1 MEAFVAGNNLGI
13 EIEFIDSTGT
23 YITPVSARYTLTDA
37 EGTEIIS
44 TTAFVPTE
52 PTHVLSIDAASN
64 TLTGVMIQ
72 GYRQINVLYEDEKGS
87 TLSTDFA
94 YIIEASNSLV
104 AGQNSFASLGLLMI
118 SATNLSSVDEVVEGE
133 LSHVRV
139 ALRQAYRNISR
150 LSIYLKLGETIY
162 TRSDE
167 LTHPDLALIPSAD
180 RQLLIDA
187 QITEAN
193 FLLGGNPMEQRRR
206 DGIMSQSVG
215 ETSEFYR
222 TKKPLVT
229 PVSRDTMNIL
239 SRLLDIKT
247 RSIGRA

>member
-1 MEAFVAGNNLGI
+1 METFVAGNNLGI
-13 EIEFIDSTGT
+13 EIEFMDSTGT
-23 YITPVSARYTLTDA
+23 YLTPVSARYTLTDA
-37 EGTEIIS
+37 DGVELIAS
-44 TTAFVPTE
+44 TDFFPDE
-52 PTHVLSIDAASN
+52 PTHVLEILADKN
-64 TLTGVMIQ
+64 TLGVGIVQ
-72 GYRQINVLYEDEKGS
+72 GYRQISVLYEDDNGS

-94 YIIEASNSLV
+94 YIIEATSSLV

-118 SATNLSSVDEVVEGE
+118 SATNLSRVEEIVEGDLPE
-133 LSHVRV
+133 VRV

-150 LSIYLKLGETIY
+150 LSMYFKIGDEIY
-162 TRSDE
+162 TRSDQ
-167 LTHPDLALIPSAD
+167 LTHPDLVLIPTAD
-180 RQLLIDA
+180 RQLLMDA

-193 FLLGGNPMEQRRR
+193 FLMGGNPMEQRRR

-229 PVSRDTMNIL
+229 PVSRDTINIL
-239 SRLLDIKT
+239 SRLLDIKG